1 MALWYDPQRIVFYRH
16 ISLEDRM
23 RGPKPL
29 PLTLTADTRADLEA
43 LVRRHTIAQ
52 QIALRGRIV
61 LAAADSLNNAQIAR
75 HLDVSLPTVRR
86 WRQRWIILECIPF
99 SDLDIDERLTD
110 VPRPGRPIQIS
121 DDQVCQIVRLACEA
135 PTASGRPITE
145 WTGREIADEAKRRQ
159 IVTDI
164 SPRHA
169 ARLLK
174 RGISNRIACAGG

>member
-1 MALWYDPQRIVFYRH
+1 
-16 ISLEDRM
+16 
-23 RGPKPL
+23 
-29 PLTLTADTRADLEA
+29 LEA

-61 LAAADSLNNAQIAR
+61 LAAADGLNNAQIAR

-86 WRQRWIILECIPF
+86 WRERWIILQCIPL
-99 SDLDIDERLTD
+99 SDLEIDERLTD

-121 DDQVCQIVRLACEA
+121 DAQVCQIVRIGCEA
-135 PTASGRPITE
+135 PAESGRPITE
-145 WTGREIADEAKRRQ
+145 WTGREIADEAVRRK
-159 IVTDI
+159 IVERI

-174 RGISNRIACAGG
+174 RGICNRIACAAG

>member
-1 MALWYDPQRIVFYRH
+1 
-16 ISLEDRM
+16 M

-29 PLTLTADTRADLEA
+29 PITLTPAERRDLEA

-61 LAAADSLNNAQIAR
+61 LAAADGLNNAQIAR

-86 WRQRWIILECIPF
+86 WRERWLMLQCIPLC
-99 SDLDIDERLTD
+99 DLDLVERLTD

-121 DDQVCQIVRLACEA
+121 DAQVCQIVRIGCEA
-135 PTASGRPITE
+135 PAASGRPITE
-145 WTGREIADEAKRRQ
+145 WTGREIADEAVRRK
-159 IVTDI
+159 IVERI

-169 ARLLK
+169 ARLVK
-174 RGISNRIACAGG
+174 RGTSNRTASEAG